1 MKKNISKI
9 LSLLV
14 ATSVIYSPI
23 SFLFEN
29 KAALAQFSSNI
40 NSITDPN
47 FVAFSNLSIPAIPKQ
62 SFEQTAI
69 NLNTYGTWIKELGT
83 LATEAALEAL
93 RSAVLDQIVNQ
104 MIRWIQN
111 GGKGSFVV
119 DWDAYLK
126 DAEQKAVGLF
136 AQQLG
141 KGVLC
146 KPFNLQIQ
154 LALLPVTDFENKITC
169 TLDDITENIENFYQ
183 DFQKGGWIAYQESWR
198 PVNNFYGATLIALDE
213 LETKKAD
220 AKSAAQNEAMA
231 GGGFLNFKKCDPDG
245 THCVTTTPGGIVGEA
260 AKTVAIKTPIDR
272 IIGAQRFA
280 TYVTAITNA
289 AINQFVIKQGISWLQ
304 DLSKPPAK
312 TTLSSPCAGLTG
324 DAFIACS
331 RLQIANNASNQ
342 NDKFS
347 MLTQINTSLE
357 PRQKAQEFITE
368 SLNLQNQLVN
378 AIENCTTLPPNITD
392 RSIEEAT
399 LAALN
404 EEFDNNQ
411 SALDQLQTAVDNL
424 SDPENTDSLLLASQF
439 SNLQPILD
447 GLAAEK
453 LLTDAEAERD
463 EIKTD
468 VEAKLPS
475 AQSSCP

>member
-1 MKKNISKI
+1 
-9 LSLLV
+9 LV
-14 ATSVIYSPI
+14 
-23 SFLFEN
+23 
-29 KAALAQFSSNI
+29 
-40 NSITDPN
+40 
-47 FVAFSNLSIPAIPKQ
+47 
-62 SFEQTAI
+62 
-69 NLNTYGTWIKELGT
+69 
-83 LATEAALEAL
+83 
-93 RSAVLDQIVNQ
+93 
-104 MIRWIQN
+104 
-111 GGKGSFVV
+111 
-119 DWDAYLK
+119 
-126 DAEQKAVGLF
+126 
-136 AQQLG
+136 
-141 KGVLC
+141 
-146 KPFNLQIQ
+146 
-154 LALLPVTDFENKITC
+154 
-169 TLDDITENIENFYQ
+169 
-183 DFQKGGWIAYQESWR
+183 
-198 PVNNFYGATLIALDE
+198 GA
-213 LETKKAD
+213 
-220 AKSAAQNEAMA
+220 
-231 GGGFLNFKKCDPDG
+231 
-245 THCVTTTPGGIVGEA
+245 A
-260 AKTVAIKTPIDR
+260 AKKVAIDSPIDR

-331 RLQIANNASNQ
+331 RLQIANNSSLQ

-347 MLTQINTSLE
+347 MLTQINISLE

-368 SLNLQNQLVN
+368 SLNLQNQLVS
-378 AIENCTTLPPNITD
+378 AIANCTTLPPNITD
-392 RSIEEAT
+392 RSTEEAT
-399 LAALN
+399 LTALN

-411 SALDQLQTAVDNL
+411 SALDQLKAASDNL

-475 AQSSCP
+475 AQSSCPQTPSV